1 MIVRDLLIKLDK
13 PEHLNKELIIA
24 SDEEGNRYFGDIN
37 IDEDHKHI
45 MIISGS
51 GEVDL
56 EEYL

>member
-13 PEHLNKELIIA
+13 PEHLNKELIVA

-37 IDEDHKHI
+37 IDEKHKYI

-51 GEVDL
+51 GDVEL
-56 EEYL
+56 EDYL

>member
-37 IDEDHKHI
+37 IDEEHKHI

-51 GEVDL
+51 GEVEL
-56 EEYL
+56 EDYL